1 MDRVTDYRDIVKRII
16 SEYAALK
23 PSYGDI
29 EVETIFDDG
38 QGHYEMV
45 YTGWNGFRRIHG
57 AVLHVDIRDGKV
69 WIQHDG
75 TEDGIA
81 EEPSASRH
89 PARTHRAGIS
99 PPGAAQAHAVCG
111 SVA

>member
-81 EEPSASRH
+81 EELVQ
-89 PARTHRAGIS
+89 AGI
-99 PPGAAQAHAVCG
+99 PHEHIVLAFHHPEQRKHTPFAV
-111 SVA
+111 A